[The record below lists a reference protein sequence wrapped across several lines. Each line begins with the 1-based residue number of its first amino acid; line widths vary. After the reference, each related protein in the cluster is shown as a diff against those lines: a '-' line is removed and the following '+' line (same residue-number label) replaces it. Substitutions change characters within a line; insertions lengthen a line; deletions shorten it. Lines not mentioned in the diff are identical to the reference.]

1 MKIFLI
7 SDNTDTKTG
16 LRLAGIGGVVVHE
29 KDEIEKALD
38 NALMNDSIGIIVIT
52 EKNARLVPEKLEYV
66 KDNYTVPLV
75 VVVPDRHGMSEESS
89 ISRYVKNAIGI

>member
-29 KDEIEKALD
+29 KSEIEGALD
-38 NALMNDSIGIIVIT
+38 TALKDDSIGIIVIT
-52 EKNARLVPEKLEYV
+52 EKNAALVSEKIEYI
-66 KDNYTVPLV
+66 KDNYTVPLL